1 MFLTVNPERSACSFC
16 FVFFTETVQFSCVVA
31 QESVTTTAICG
42 SKTVK
47 LTATLSGGNG
57 DVAWQQAQLFSQPI
71 DNNDSALEIT
81 ITLHDA

>member
-1 MFLTVNPERSACSFC
+1 MQFLFC
-16 FVFFTETVQFSCVVA
+16 FFTKTVQLFSCVVA
-31 QESVTTTAICG
+31 QESVTTTAIRG

-71 DNNDSALEIT
+71 NDNDSALEIT
-81 ITLHDA
+81 ITLQDA